1 MTKIVKLSTILLFLL
16 ISNISF
22 AQEEV
27 VLQTVRDTTT
37 QVNDSDEVFVFVTD
51 GPEFIGGE
59 EARIKYL
66 QKNIKYPEMAKES
79 GIQGTVYI
87 TFVVE
92 KDGSITNVK
101 VLRGIGGGCDT
112 ESVRIIKKMPKWKP
126 GMVKG
131 KAVRVQY
138 NMPIRYVLAGND
150 DSKPMTKKEKK
161 ALKKKQKK
169 EAKAKKK
176 AEKAASTN

>member
-22 AQEEV
+22 AQEEI
-27 VLQTVRDTTT
+27 VLQTVQDTTF
-37 QVNDSDEVFVFVTD
+37 QVSDSGEVFVFVED
-51 GPEFIGGE
+51 QPEFLGGDD
-59 EARIKYL
+59 ARIKYL
-66 QKNIKYPEMAKES
+66 QKSIRYPELAKES

-92 KDGSITNVK
+92 KDGSVTNVK
-101 VLRGIGGGCDT
+101 VLRGIGGGCDK
-112 ESVRIIKKMPKWKP
+112 ESVRVIKNMPKWKP
-126 GMVKG
+126 GMQRG
-131 KAVRVQY
+131 EAVRCQY
-138 NMPIRYVLAGND
+138 NMPIRYILAGND

-169 EAKAKKK
+169 EAKAKNK
-176 AEKAASTN
+176 AEKTASTN